1 MPAQR
6 EPLHWYM
13 MKLIVTHQK
22 LFEHLTIWF
31 ATTIRL
37 VLNLLLVIAVM
48 ALIVGIAK
56 SGVDLFHAIDQ
67 PLNVILQDVL
77 LDTVFILAI
86 VEVTITL
93 LGYLKDGR
101 VHVRYIVDTILIIM
115 LNEIVSMWFRHP
127 TLQYSISLSVIV
139 LALALVRISVTK
151 FAPKHD
157 D

>member
-1 MPAQR
+1 
-6 EPLHWYM
+6 

-22 LFEHLTIWF
+22 LFEHLTVWF

-37 VLNLLLVIAVM
+37 ILNLLLLIAVA
-48 ALIVGIAK
+48 ALVIGIAK
-56 SGVDLFHAIDQ
+56 AGIDLVHSINK
-67 PLNVILQDVL
+67 PLNIILQDVL

-127 TLQYSISLSVIV
+127 KLEYAIGLSLIV
-139 LALALVRISVTK
+139 VALALVRIAVTK
-151 FAPKHD
+151 FAPRGD

>member
-1 MPAQR
+1 
-6 EPLHWYM
+6 

-22 LFEHLTIWF
+22 LFENLTVWF
-31 ATTIRL
+31 ATVIRL
-37 VLNLLLVIAVM
+37 VLNLLLIIAVA
-48 ALIVGIAK
+48 ALVIGIGKA
-56 SGVDLFHAIDQ
+56 GVDLYHAIDQ

-127 TLQYSISLSVIV
+127 KLEYAISLSLIIV
-139 LALALVRISVTK
+139 ALALVRISVTK
-151 FAPKHD
+151 FAPKND